1 MALESSPEQPQPLRA
16 VVTALKGWVERT
28 GAVWVE
34 GQVIQVKRRAGY
46 AVHFLTLR
54 DKLAD
59 VSVQVS
65 ISTAVLDAAG
75 PVPEGTLVAAWVRAT
90 VFPGSGSLT
99 FECRDLRPSGEGRL
113 LAHLEQ
119 RKRALQAEGLFDPAL
134 KKRLPFLPRAIGLV
148 TGKDSAAERDVV
160 ENVLRRWPAAHI
172 VTRHALVQGQQAVE
186 QVTDAVRALDRS
198 GEVDVI
204 VIARGGGSL
213 EDLLPFSDETL
224 ARAVHACR
232 TPVVSAIGHE
242 PDVPIL
248 DLVADVRAS
257 TPTDAAKLVVPDAA
271 EEARV
276 VATGRDRLR
285 EAVVRR
291 VRSEQDR
298 LGALRSRPVLADPSG
313 AITLQ
318 SERLTEIRA
327 RLGRGVRRA
336 LEREDDFL
344 SGSLAR
350 VRALSPRATLQRGY
364 AIVTTDDGRTVA
376 SIADVEPDET
386 IIARLLDGDIAA
398 AVIDVEPH
406 AHEEHA
412 HEEER

>member
-1 MALESSPEQPQPLRA
+1 MALESSAEHPQPLRT
-16 VVTALKGWVERT
+16 VVGALKSWVERT

-34 GQVIQVKRRAGY
+34 GQVIQIKRRAGY
-46 AVHFLTLR
+46 SVHFLTLR

-75 PVPEGTLVAAWVRAT
+75 PVPEGSLVAAWVRAT

-160 ENVLRRWPAAHI
+160 QNVLRRWPAAHI
-172 VTRHALVQGQQAVE
+172 VVKHALVQGLQAVE

-224 ARAVHACR
+224 VRAVHACT

-242 PDVPIL
+242 PDTPIL

-257 TPTDAAKLVVPDAA
+257 TPTDAAKLVVPDAV
-271 EEARV
+271 EEARIV
-276 VATGRDRLR
+276 EVGRARLR
-285 EAVVRR
+285 EAITRR
-291 VRSEQDR
+291 IRSEQER
-298 LGALRSRPVLADPSG
+298 LDNLRSRPVLADPSG
-313 AITLQ
+313 AIVLQ
-318 SERLTEIRA
+318 SERLADTRE
-327 RLGRGVRRA
+327 RLARGVRRA
-336 LEREDDFL
+336 LEREQDWL
-344 SGSLAR
+344 TAALQR
-350 VRALSPRATLQRGY
+350 VRVLSPRATLQRGY

-376 SIADVEPDET
+376 SIAEVEPDDT
-386 IIARLLDGDIAA
+386 IIARLIDGDIAA
-398 AVIDVEPH
+398 AVIDVE
-406 AHEEHA
+406 AHE
-412 HEEER
+412 HEEES

>member
-1 MALESSPEQPQPLRA
+1 MALTSSPEQPQPLRT
-16 VVTALKGWVERT
+16 VVAALKGWVERT
-28 GAVWVE
+28 GPVWVE

-54 DKLAD
+54 DKLAE

-65 ISTAVLDAAG
+65 VSTAVLDAAG
-75 PVPEGTLVAAWVRAT
+75 PVPEGTLVAAHVRAT

-134 KKRLPFLPRAIGLV
+134 KKRLPFLPKAIGLV
-148 TGKDSAAERDVV
+148 TGKDSAAERDVT
-160 ENVLRRWPAAHI
+160 ENVLRRWPGARM

-186 QVTDAVRALDRS
+186 QVTAALRALERS

-204 VIARGGGSL
+204 IIARGGGSL

-224 ARAVHACR
+224 VRAVHACSV
-232 TPVVSAIGHE
+232 PVVSAIGHE

-271 EEARV
+271 EEARII
-276 VATGRDRLR
+276 ATGRDRLR
-285 EAVVRR
+285 EAVARR
-291 VRSEQDR
+291 VRTEQDR
-298 LGALRSRPVLADPSG
+298 LDALRSRPVLSDPRG

-318 SERLTEIRA
+318 SERLAEVRG
-327 RLGRGVRRA
+327 RLRRGVERA
-336 LEREDDFL
+336 LEREGDFIA
-344 SGSLAR
+344 SALAR
-350 VRALSPRATLQRGY
+350 VRALSPRATLERGY
-364 AIVTTDDGRTVA
+364 AILTTDDGRTVA
-376 SIADVEPDET
+376 SIHDVEPDET
-386 IIARLLDGDIAA
+386 IVARLLDGDIAA

-406 AHEEHA
+406 EPEQ
-412 HEEER
+412 ESP

>member
-1 MALESSPEQPQPLRA
+1 MALESSAEHPQPLRT
-16 VVTALKGWVERT
+16 VVGALKSWVERT

-34 GQVIQVKRRAGY
+34 GQVIQIKRRAGY
-46 AVHFLTLR
+46 SVHFLTLR

-65 ISTAVLDAAG
+65 ISTTVLDAAG
-75 PVPEGTLVAAWVRAT
+75 PVPEGSLVAAWVRAT

-160 ENVLRRWPAAHI
+160 QNVLRRWPAARI
-172 VTRHALVQGQQAVE
+172 VVKHALVQGQQAVE
-186 QVTDAVRALDRS
+186 QVTDAVRALDRA

-224 ARAVHACR
+224 VRAVHACT

-242 PDVPIL
+242 PDTPIL

-271 EEARV
+271 EEARIV
-276 VATGRDRLR
+276 EVGRARLR
-285 EAVVRR
+285 EAITRR
-291 VRSEQDR
+291 VRSEQER
-298 LGALRSRPVLADPSG
+298 LDSLRSRPVLADPSG
-313 AITLQ
+313 AIKLQ
-318 SERLTEIRA
+318 SERLADTRE
-327 RLGRGVRRA
+327 RLARGVRRA
-336 LEREDDFL
+336 LEREQDWL
-344 SGSLAR
+344 TASLQR

-386 IIARLLDGDIAA
+386 VIARLIDGDIAA
-398 AVIDVEPH
+398 AVIDVE
-406 AHEEHA
+406 AHE
-412 HEEER
+412 HEEES